1 MPCLARSVKSK
12 IIPTLAARADY
23 GRDGAG
29 QLAFT
34 ERFERIQDDAVS
46 KLVSQAAPALKG
58 RVFVPGDKSI
68 SHRALMIGASAVGE
82 TRIRGLLEGEDVLC
96 TAAALQA
103 LGAHIEKRG
112 DVWSVIGVGVG
123 GFLPPENIIDVRNAG
138 TAARLLMGLLA
149 TQNLKVHLT
158 GDASL
163 RSRPMNRVI
172 VPLSQMGAAFDAR
185 EGGRMPLVLHGASE
199 PIPIEYDVPVPSA
212 QVKSA
217 VLLAAL
223 NTPGTTTV
231 TEREATR
238 DHTEN
243 MLRSFGADIEVSV
256 LDDGGRQIAVTGFA
270 ELTATDVTV
279 PGDPS
284 SAAYPGV
291 AALIVPGSEVTVENI
306 GMNPLRAGLFETLRE
321 MGADLTY
328 ANEREAAG
336 EQVADV
342 TFRHGALTGVD
353 IPAARAPAMIDE
365 YPIVA
370 VAASVASGETRM
382 RGVAEL
388 RVKESDRFRAILD
401 GLAACGVTARA
412 DGDDIVIQGCGGIPA
427 GGAEIAVN
435 LDHRIG
441 MSFLVLGL
449 ATQNPVSIDDAAAI
463 GTSFPGFVDLMNGIG
478 TDISQ
483 TGLSEIGLPEIGA

>member
-1 MPCLARSVKSK
+1 M
-12 IIPTLAARADY
+12 
-23 GRDGAG
+23 
-29 QLAFT
+29 
-34 ERFERIQDDAVS
+34 S
-46 KLVSQAAPALKG
+46 KLVSHPVKALSG
-58 RVFVPGDKSI
+58 RVTVPGDKSI

-82 TRIRGLLEGEDVLC
+82 TRIQGLLEGEDVLC
-96 TAAALQA
+96 TAAALRA
-103 LGAHIEKRG
+103 LGARIEKNG
-112 DVWSVIGVGVG
+112 EIWSVRGAGVG
-123 GFLPPENIIDVRNAG
+123 GFVPPDDIIDVGNAG

-149 TQNLKVHLT
+149 TQDLKVHLT

-163 RSRPMNRVI
+163 
-172 VPLSQMGAAFDAR
+172 MGAAFDAN
-185 EGGRMPLVLHGASE
+185 EGGRMPLVLQGASE

-217 VLLAAL
+217 ILLAAL

-243 MLRSFGADIEVSV
+243 MLRSFGAHIDVSETG
-256 LDDGGRQIAVTGFA
+256 DGGRRISVTGFA
-270 ELTATDVTV
+270 ELVATDVTV

-291 AALIVPGSEVTVENI
+291 AALIVPGSEVTVENVGI
-306 GMNPLRAGLFETLRE
+306 NPLRAGLFETLRE

-328 ANEREAAG
+328 TNERDAAG
-336 EQVADV
+336 EPVADI
-342 TFRHGALTGVD
+342 TFRHGALRGVD
-353 IPAARAPAMIDE
+353 IPAARAPSMIDE

-382 RGVAEL
+382 RGLAEL
-388 RVKESDRFRAILD
+388 RVKESDRFKAILD
-401 GLAACGVTARA
+401 GLAACGVAAQA
-412 DGDDIVIQGCGGIPA
+412 DGDDIVIQGCGGMPE

-441 MSFLVLGL
+441 MSFLVFGL
-449 ATQNPVSIDDAAAI
+449 ATQKPVTIDDAAAI

-478 TDISQ
+478 TDMSE
-483 TGLSEIGLPEIGA
+483 TGN

>member
-1 MPCLARSVKSK
+1 MWRS
-12 IIPTLAARADY
+12 TRL
-23 GRDGAG
+23 
-29 QLAFT
+29 
-34 ERFERIQDDAVS
+34 QDDAVS
-46 KLVSQAAPALKG
+46 KLVSHPVTTLSG
-58 RVFVPGDKSI
+58 RVTVPGDKSI

-82 TRIRGLLEGEDVLC
+82 TRIQGLLEGEDVLC
-96 TAAALQA
+96 TAAALRA
-103 LGAHIEKRG
+103 LGARVEKRG
-112 DVWSVIGVGVG
+112 DIWSVGGVGVG
-123 GFLPPENIIDVRNAG
+123 GFSPPDDIIDVGNAG

-149 TQNLKVHLT
+149 TQDLKVHLT

-172 VPLSQMGAAFDAR
+172 VPLSQMGAAFDAN
-185 EGGRMPLVLHGASE
+185 EGGRMPLVLDGASE

-217 VLLAAL
+217 ILLAAL

-243 MLRSFGADIEVSV
+243 MLRSFGADIDVAETA
-256 LDDGGRQIAVTGFA
+256 DGGRRISVTGFA
-270 ELTATDVTV
+270 ELAATDVTV

-291 AALIVPGSEVTVENI
+291 AALIVPGSEVTVENVGI
-306 GMNPLRAGLFETLRE
+306 NPLRAGLFETLRE

-328 ANEREAAG
+328 TGQRDAAG
-336 EQVADV
+336 EPVADI
-342 TFRHGALTGVD
+342 TFRHGPLSGVD
-353 IPAARAPAMIDE
+353 IPAARAPSMIDE

-382 RGVAEL
+382 RGLAEL
-388 RVKESDRFRAILD
+388 RVKESDRFKAILD
-401 GLAACGVTARA
+401 GLSACGVAVQA
-412 DGDDIVIQGCGGIPA
+412 DGDDIVIRGCGGMPA

-449 ATQNPVSIDDAAAI
+449 ATQKPVTLDDAAAI

-478 TDISQ
+478 TNMSE
-483 TGLSEIGLPEIGA
+483 TGT

>member
-1 MPCLARSVKSK
+1 MWRS
-12 IIPTLAARADY
+12 TRLR
-23 GRDGAG
+23 
-29 QLAFT
+29 
-34 ERFERIQDDAVS
+34 DDAVS
-46 KLVSQAAPALKG
+46 KLVSSPVKALSG
-58 RVFVPGDKSI
+58 HVTVPGDKSI

-82 TRIRGLLEGEDVLC
+82 TRIQGLLEGEDVLC
-96 TAAALQA
+96 TAAALRA
-103 LGAHIEKRG
+103 LGARVEKSG
-112 DVWSVIGVGVG
+112 DIWSVRGVGVG
-123 GFLPPENIIDVRNAG
+123 GFSPPDDIIDVGNAG

-149 TQNLKVHLT
+149 TQDLKVHLT

-172 VPLSQMGAAFDAR
+172 VPLSQMGAAFDAN
-185 EGGRMPLVLHGASE
+185 EGGRMPLVLDGASE

-217 VLLAAL
+217 ILLAAL

-243 MLRSFGADIEVSV
+243 MLRSFGADIDVAETE
-256 LDDGGRQIAVTGFA
+256 DGGRRISVTGFA

-291 AALIVPGSEVTVENI
+291 AALIVPGSEVTVENVGI
-306 GMNPLRAGLFETLRE
+306 NPLRAGLFETLRE

-328 ANEREAAG
+328 TGERDAAG
-336 EQVADV
+336 EPVADI
-342 TFRHGALTGVD
+342 TFRHGPLSGVD
-353 IPAARAPAMIDE
+353 IPAARAPSMIDE

-382 RGVAEL
+382 RGLAEL
-388 RVKESDRFRAILD
+388 RVKESDRFKAILD
-401 GLAACGVTARA
+401 GLSACGVAVQA
-412 DGDDIVIQGCGGIPA
+412 DGDDIVIRGCGGMPE

-449 ATQNPVSIDDAAAI
+449 ATQKPVTIDDAAAI

-478 TDISQ
+478 TNMSE
-483 TGLSEIGLPEIGA
+483 TGT

>member
-1 MPCLARSVKSK
+1 MWRS
-12 IIPTLAARADY
+12 TRL
-23 GRDGAG
+23 
-29 QLAFT
+29 
-34 ERFERIQDDAVS
+34 QDDAVS
-46 KLVSQAAPALKG
+46 KLVSNPVTTLSG
-58 RVFVPGDKSI
+58 RVTVPGDKSI

-82 TRIRGLLEGEDVLC
+82 TRIQGLLEGEDVLC
-96 TAAALQA
+96 TAAALRA
-103 LGAHIEKRG
+103 LGARVEKSG
-112 DVWSVIGVGVG
+112 DIWSVRGVGVG
-123 GFLPPENIIDVRNAG
+123 GFSPPDDIIDVGNAG

-149 TQNLKVHLT
+149 TQDLKVHLT

-172 VPLSQMGAAFDAR
+172 VPLSQMGAAFDAN
-185 EGGRMPLVLHGASE
+185 EGGRMPLVLDGASE

-217 VLLAAL
+217 ILLAAL

-243 MLRSFGADIEVSV
+243 MLRSFGADIAVAETEG
-256 LDDGGRQIAVTGFA
+256 GGRRISVTGFA

-291 AALIVPGSEVTVENI
+291 AALIVPGSEVTVENVGI
-306 GMNPLRAGLFETLRE
+306 NPLRAGLFETLRE

-328 ANEREAAG
+328 TGERDAAG
-336 EQVADV
+336 EPVADI
-342 TFRHGALTGVD
+342 TFRHGPLSGVD
-353 IPAARAPAMIDE
+353 IPAARAPSMIDE

-382 RGVAEL
+382 RGLAEL
-388 RVKESDRFRAILD
+388 RVKESDRFKAILD
-401 GLAACGVTARA
+401 GLSACGVAVQA
-412 DGDDIVIQGCGGIPA
+412 DGDDIVIRGCGGMPA

-449 ATQNPVSIDDAAAI
+449 ATQKPVTIDDAAAI

-478 TDISQ
+478 TNMSE
-483 TGLSEIGLPEIGA
+483 TGT

>member
-1 MPCLARSVKSK
+1 M
-12 IIPTLAARADY
+12 
-23 GRDGAG
+23 
-29 QLAFT
+29 
-34 ERFERIQDDAVS
+34 
-46 KLVSQAAPALKG
+46 
-58 RVFVPGDKSI
+58 
-68 SHRALMIGASAVGE
+68 
-82 TRIRGLLEGEDVLC
+82 
-96 TAAALQA
+96 
-103 LGAHIEKRG
+103 
-112 DVWSVIGVGVG
+112 
-123 GFLPPENIIDVRNAG
+123 
-138 TAARLLMGLLA
+138 LMGLLA
-149 TQNLKVHLT
+149 TQDLKVHLT

-185 EGGRMPLVLHGASE
+185 EGGRMPLVLQGASE

-217 VLLAAL
+217 ILLAAL

-243 MLRSFGADIEVSV
+243 MLRSFGADIKVSV
-256 LDDGGRQIAVTGFA
+256 PDDGGRRITVTGFA

-284 SAAYPGV
+284 SAAYPGI
-291 AALIVPGSEVTVENI
+291 AALIVPGSEVTVENVGI
-306 GMNPLRAGLFETLRE
+306 NPLRAGLFETLRE

-328 ANEREAAG
+328 TNERDAAG
-336 EQVADV
+336 EPVADIS
-342 TFRHGALTGVD
+342 FRHGPLHGVD
-353 IPAARAPAMIDE
+353 IPAARAPSMIDE

-382 RGVAEL
+382 RGLAEL
-388 RVKESDRFRAILD
+388 RVKESDRFKGILD
-401 GLAACGVTARA
+401 GLAACGVAVQA
-412 DGDDIVIQGCGGIPA
+412 DGDDIVIQGCGGMPE

-435 LDHRIG
+435 LDHRMG

-463 GTSFPGFVDLMNGIG
+463 GTSFPGFVDLMNGLG
-478 TDISQ
+478 TDISA
-483 TGLSEIGLPEIGA
+483 TAV

>member
-1 MPCLARSVKSK
+1 
-12 IIPTLAARADY
+12 
-23 GRDGAG
+23 
-29 QLAFT
+29 
-34 ERFERIQDDAVS
+34 VS
-46 KLVSQAAPALKG
+46 KLVSQPVTALTG
-58 RVFVPGDKSI
+58 RVTVPGDKSI

-82 TRIRGLLEGEDVLC
+82 TRITGLLEGEDVLR
-96 TAAALQA
+96 TAAALRA
-103 LGAHIEKRG
+103 LGADIRKTG
-112 DVWSVIGVGVG
+112 DVWSVRGVGVG
-123 GFLPPENIIDVRNAG
+123 GFVQPDDIIDVGNAG

-149 TQNLKVHLT
+149 TQDLKVHLT

-172 VPLSQMGAAFDAR
+172 VPLSRMGAAFDAS
-185 EGGRMPLVLHGASE
+185 EGGRMPLVLHGAPD
-199 PIPIEYDVPVPSA
+199 PIPVDYDVPVPSA

-217 VLLAAL
+217 ILLAAL

-243 MLRSFGADIEVSV
+243 MLRSFGADIDVSAT
-256 LDDGGRQIAVTGFA
+256 DDGGRRIAVTGFA

-291 AALIVPGSEVTVENI
+291 AALIVPGSEVTIDNV

-321 MGADLTY
+321 MGADLAF
-328 ANEREAAG
+328 ANERDAAG
-336 EQVADV
+336 EPVADI
-342 TFRHGALTGVD
+342 TFRHGPIQGID
-353 IPAARAPAMIDE
+353 IPAARAPSMIDE

-370 VAASVASGETRM
+370 VAAAMAKGETRM
-382 RGVAEL
+382 RGLAEL
-388 RVKESDRFRAILD
+388 RVKESDRFTAILD
-401 GLAACGVTARA
+401 GLAACGVAAQA
-412 DGDDIVIQGCGGIPA
+412 DGDDIVIQGCGGAPE

-449 ATQNPVSIDDAAAI
+449 ATQKPVTIDDAAAI

-478 TDISQ
+478 TAMSE
-483 TGLSEIGLPEIGA
+483 TGI